1 MELFNPESGLI
12 IWMLLVFGAVVFILG
27 KFAWRPIVNAI
38 NKREEYIANA
48 IKVADEANEK
58 LARIDDEK
66 TAILT
71 QAREEYNAILKDV
84 QVLKEKL
91 IAEAKEQAQAEAEKM
106 IEGARQTIIKE
117 KEQALKDVRNQ
128 VAKLSVDI
136 AGRVLR
142 KNLESE
148 SAQKD
153 LVDKILNEVATF
165 N

>member
-12 IWMLLVFGAVVFILG
+12 IWMLLVFGTVVFILG

-71 QAREEYNAILKDV
+71 QAREEYNTILKDV

-91 IAEAKEQAQAEAEKM
+91 IADAKGQAQTEAEK
-106 IEGARQTIIKE
+106 IVENARQTIIKE

-128 VAKLSVDI
+128 VAKLSIDI
-136 AGRVLR
+136 AGKVLR

-148 SAQKD
+148 PAQKE
-153 LVDKILNEVATF
+153 LVDKILDEVATL

>member
-12 IWMLLVFGAVVFILG
+12 IWMLLVFGTVVFILG

-66 TAILT
+66 QAILT

-84 QVLKEKL
+84 HTLKEKL
-91 IAEAKEQAQAEAEKM
+91 IEEAKQQATREAEK
-106 IEGARQTIIKE
+106 IVEDARQTIVKE
-117 KEQALKDVRNQ
+117 KEQAMKDVRNQ
-128 VAKLSVDI
+128 VAELSVNI

-142 KNLESE
+142 RNLEAE
-148 SAQKD
+148 PAQKE
-153 LVDKILNEVATF
+153 LVTKILDEIETLN
-165 N
+165 